1 MKLRDRQFR
10 ARREQKSSFAETIWE
25 LSLVLAPLT
34 TIGSC
39 IWLPIKMLAVSS
51 TVHACGGEG
60 AGLAGT
66 LPGETVSSEAGIQK
80 ES

>member
-1 MKLRDRQFR
+1 MKLRDHHFR
-10 ARREQKSSFAETIWE
+10 TWREQKSSFAAIIWE
-25 LSLVLAPLT
+25 LFLVSALLT

-60 AGLAGT
+60 AGLAGR
-66 LPGETVSSEAGIQK
+66 LPGETVSSEAGIQQ